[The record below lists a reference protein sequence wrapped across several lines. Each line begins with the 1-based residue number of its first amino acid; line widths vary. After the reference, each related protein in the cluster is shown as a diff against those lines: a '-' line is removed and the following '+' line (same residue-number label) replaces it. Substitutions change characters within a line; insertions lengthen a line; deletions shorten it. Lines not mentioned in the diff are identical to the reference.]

1 MKTATVLAGV
11 VLWALSAGAAEPCCG
26 ITAIDKTTGRVTAV
40 VKQTGRVFT
49 FEVKDAATLARLK
62 VGQGIYA
69 NLGGKQVSLD
79 GKKACC
85 KIITPGETV
94 SATGS
99 AATAQKK
106 RGEKFESMQPAA
118 PAAKASESASTAGAA
133 RARPEAEQ
141 EPAAPAA
148 RPVPSDAEAA
158 KMQEA
163 ADEDDGEPADPA
175 PPARRSAPVPAGL
188 TGRASGASV
197 KKLKDVPDAQKI
209 LDEVE
214 RGLRNREIH
223 VALLGGEKY
232 MINKCFGLKASAG
245 TFTLKLENP
254 DLRLDGSGVK
264 MTLNI
269 PHIALHALK
278 VRVRP
283 NTNLMKNPCSFS
295 KRHKVGGS
303 AKDVKLVLRFD
314 PLLDLEKCKLGSIG
328 HVETKW
334 RIGNLNL
341 KPLQNDLDRMAKN
354 MIEDSL
360 TYTSNFNLMDRIVAG
375 FNGVIG
381 AQCKR

>member
-1 MKTATVLAGV
+1 M
-11 VLWALSAGAAEPCCG
+11 
-26 ITAIDKTTGRVTAV
+26 
-40 VKQTGRVFT
+40 
-49 FEVKDAATLARLK
+49 
-62 VGQGIYA
+62 
-69 NLGGKQVSLD
+69 
-79 GKKACC
+79 
-85 KIITPGETV
+85 
-94 SATGS
+94 
-99 AATAQKK
+99 
-106 RGEKFESMQPAA
+106 
-118 PAAKASESASTAGAA
+118 
-133 RARPEAEQ
+133 PEE
-141 EPAAPAA
+141 
-148 RPVPSDAEAA
+148 
-158 KMQEA
+158 
-163 ADEDDGEPADPA
+163 ADENDGEPADPA
-175 PPARRSAPVPAGL
+175 PPARRGAPSLAGL
-188 TGRASGASV
+188 TGRASGANV

-214 RGLRNREIH
+214 RGLRDREIH
-223 VALLGGEKY
+223 IALVGGEKY

-269 PHIALHALK
+269 PHVSMNALK
-278 VRVRP
+278 IRVRP

-295 KRHKVGGS
+295 KRRKVGGS

-314 PLLDLEKCKLGSIG
+314 PLLDLQKCKLGSIG

-360 TYTSNFNLMDRIVAG
+360 TYASNFNLMDRIVAG
-375 FNGVIG
+375 FNGAIG